1 MIISKGQAVQVE
13 ILTATGWKEY
23 ALLDSGNGL
32 RLEQY
37 GRFRIIRPAA
47 QAMWRPALDATAWQA
62 AQAIFH
68 PSGGESGGQWH
79 FPKTPLPDH
88 WQMSY
93 RELKFQVF
101 TGASRH
107 VGVFVEQSPQWDWII
122 ETIQASRQPLQ
133 VLNLFAYSGLATL
146 SAALAG
152 AKVTHVDASKK
163 IVQLARQ
170 NQALSGLTDRPVRW
184 IVDDAL
190 KFLKRE
196 IRRGVRY
203 DGIILDPPKFGR
215 GPKGEVWEFFE
226 LLPNLLDLCRQALS
240 PHPQFFVLTAYA
252 VQASAISLYYAVQE
266 LLSFRHGALSCG
278 ELTLPEQSAGR
289 LLPMAIYVRWRA

>member
-79 FPKTPLPDH
+79 YPKTPLPDH

-107 VGVFVEQSPQWDWII
+107 VGVVVEQSPQWDWII

-278 ELTLPEQSAGR
+278 ELTLAEQSAGR

>member
-1 MIISKGQAVQVE
+1 MAALRMPAVEFQ
-13 ILTATGWKEY
+13 ILSADDWKEY

-37 GRFRIIRPAA
+37 GPYRLIRPAS
-47 QAMWRPALDATAWQA
+47 QAMWKPTLPAQEWQA
-62 AQAIFH
+62 ADAVFQ
-68 PSGGESGGQWH
+68 PSGGESGGQWQYR
-79 FPKTPLPDH
+79 KSPLPEA

-93 RELKFQVF
+93 RNLKFQVF

-107 VGVFVEQSPQWDWII
+107 VGVFVEQSPQWNWIA
-122 ETIQASRQPLQ
+122 EAIQSANRPLQ
-133 VLNLFAYSGLATL
+133 VLNLFAYTGLATL
-146 SAALAG
+146 AASAAG
-152 AKVTHVDASKK
+152 ASVTHVDASKK
-163 IVQLARQ
+163 IVQVARQ
-170 NQALSGLTDRPVRW
+170 NQALSGLAEKPIRW

-226 LLPNLLDLCRQALS
+226 LLPNLLELCRQALS
-240 PHPQFFVLTAYA
+240 PKPYFFVLTAYA
-252 VQASAISLYYAVQE
+252 IQASALSLYFAVQDI
-266 LLSFRHGALSCG
+266 LSLKGGEICCG
-278 ELTLPEQSAGR
+278 ELALPEKSAAR
-289 LLPMAIYVRWRA
+289 LLPLAIFTRWRR

>member
-1 MIISKGQAVQVE
+1 MRSSKAQTVKYE
-13 ILTATGWKEY
+13 ILTATGWQEY

-37 GRFRIIRPAA
+37 GRFRIIRPAP
-47 QAMWRPALDATAWQA
+47 QAMWRPALDESAWQA
-62 AQAIFH
+62 AEAIFQ
-68 PSGGESGGQWH
+68 PSGGESGGQWYY
-79 FPKTPLPDH
+79 PKMPLPDY
-88 WQMSY
+88 WQISY
-93 RELKFQVF
+93 RELKFRVF

-107 VGVFVEQSPQWDWII
+107 VGVFVEQSPQWDWIR
-122 ETIQASRQPLQ
+122 ETIQSVGQPLQ

-146 SAALAG
+146 AAALAG

-163 IVQLARQ
+163 IVQIARQ
-170 NQALSGLTDRPVRW
+170 NQALSGLADRPVRW
-184 IVDDAL
+184 IGDDAL

-226 LLPNLLDLCRQALS
+226 LLPNLLELCRQALS
-240 PHPQFFVLTAYA
+240 PHPRFFVLTAYA

-266 LLSFRHGALSCG
+266 LLSFHNGELSCG
-278 ELTLPEQSAGR
+278 ELSLKEQSAGR
-289 LLPMAIYVRWRA
+289 LLPLAIYVRWRA

>member
-1 MIISKGQAVQVE
+1 MAALRMPAVEFQ
-13 ILTATGWKEY
+13 ILSADDWKEY

-37 GRFRIIRPAA
+37 GPYRLIRPAS
-47 QAMWRPALDATAWQA
+47 QAMWQPALPAQEWQA
-62 AQAIFH
+62 AEAVFQ
-68 PSGGESGGQWH
+68 PSGGESGGQWQYR
-79 FPKTPLPDH
+79 KSPLPEA

-93 RELKFQVF
+93 RNLKFQVF

-107 VGVFVEQSPQWDWII
+107 VGVFVEQSPQWNWIA
-122 ETIQASRQPLQ
+122 ETVQSANRPLQ
-133 VLNLFAYSGLATL
+133 VLNLFAYTGLATL
-146 SAALAG
+146 AASAAG
-152 AKVTHVDASKK
+152 ASVTHVDASKK
-163 IVQLARQ
+163 IVQVARQ
-170 NQALSGLTDRPVRW
+170 NQALSGLAEKPIRW

-226 LLPNLLDLCRQALS
+226 LLPNLLELCRQALS
-240 PHPQFFVLTAYA
+240 PKPYFFVLTAYA
-252 VQASAISLYYAVQE
+252 IQASALSLYFAVRDI
-266 LLSFRHGALSCG
+266 LSLKGGEIGCG
-278 ELTLPEQSAGR
+278 ELALPEKSTAR
-289 LLPMAIYVRWRA
+289 LLPLAIFTRWRR

>member
-1 MIISKGQAVQVE
+1 MMISKAQAVKVE
-13 ILTATGWKEY
+13 ILTATGWQEY
-23 ALLDSGNGL
+23 ALLDSGNGM

-47 QAMWRPALDATAWQA
+47 QAMWRPALDESAWQA
-62 AQAIFH
+62 AEAIFQ
-68 PSGGESGGQWH
+68 PGGGESGGQWH
-79 FPKTPLPDH
+79 YPKTALPYH

-93 RELKFQVF
+93 QELKFQVF

-107 VGVFVEQSPQWDWII
+107 VGVFVEQSPQWDWIM
-122 ETIQASRQPLQ
+122 ETIQTVGQPLQ

-146 SAALAG
+146 AAALAG

-163 IVQLARQ
+163 IVQIARQ

-190 KFLKRE
+190 KFVKRE

-215 GPKGEVWEFFE
+215 GPKGEVWEFFD
-226 LLPNLLDLCRQALS
+226 LLPNLLELCRQALS
-240 PHPQFFVLTAYA
+240 PHPRFFVLTAYA
-252 VQASAISLYYAVQE
+252 IQTSAVSLYYAVRE
-266 LLSFRHGALSCG
+266 ILSFRNGALSCG
-278 ELTLPEQSAGR
+278 ELALAEQSAGR